1 MGKKMLIDAAHPE
14 ETRVVVVQE
23 NRVEEFDFESSTKS
37 RVRGNIYLAKVTRI
51 EPSLQAAFVDYGGN
65 RHGFLAFNEIH
76 PDYYQ
81 IPAADREALVE
92 SVPPPQIEDMDL
104 DDGDEE
110 PADVEKDI
118 PETDDSSSVEAA
130 SENQDPA
137 EDPVETKDSEDEADG
152 ENESESTELS
162 ADADPSETDD
172 AEAEAKPEENGG
184 RNDEDAPVD
193 ARRQRRQKLRSYKIQ
208 EVIKRRQIILVQVVK
223 EERGNKGAALTT
235 YLSLAGRYCVLMPNT
250 GRGGG
255 ISRKITSI
263 TDRKRLKK
271 IVESLELPDGMGLI
285 IRTAGSKRNKTEI
298 KRDYEYLMRLW
309 ENVRSLTLES
319 IAPSLVYEE
328 GNLVKRALRD
338 LYSKDID
345 EVYVEGE
352 ETYKEAKAF
361 MKMMMPSHAKNIK
374 NYKEN
379 HSLFQRH
386 QVERQLDQIYNPQV
400 QLKSGGYLVINPT
413 EALVSIDV
421 NSGRATKERNVENTA
436 LQTNLEAAEEVARQ
450 CRLRDLAGLLVID
463 FIDMEENRNN
473 RAVEKRLKDSMKQD
487 RARIQIGRISNFGL
501 LEMSRQRMR
510 STLLEGHATTCTNCN
525 GTGMMR
531 STESTVLRILRAIE
545 EQAMDGSS
553 NQIKVTVSTETALYI
568 LNNKRR
574 QLQSI
579 EDRCNTTI
587 DLETD
592 GTFSPPQFEIARTT
606 AKGGA
611 PEKAESAINLETP
624 FSKGDTGPMVD
635 DEDSEDRPSN
645 KDAKPKRRRRRRS
658 RNKSDKSAQTTDD
671 DAATAT
677 TDVDAEAEQKD
688 EDSDKPDPRRRRRRG
703 KRGGRRQSEKQ
714 TADQSSESP
723 QADSDT
729 EDTTQGTES
738 RETSN
743 GSGSEMPDH
752 GHGDAKQSAAE
763 ANGDSKPSAPQT
775 KSDDATKPEPEKAA
789 QPDPVVSATQTAS
802 ETSPKKPTRR
812 GWWQRRSV

>member
-23 NRVEEFDFESSTKS
+23 NRVEEFDFESSTKN

-51 EPSLQAAFVDYGGN
+51 EPSLQAAFVEYGGN

-76 PDYYQ
+76 PDYFQ
-81 IPAADREALVE
+81 IPAADREALTE
-92 SVPPPQIEDMDL
+92 AVPPPQIVDMDDDEDGEPDEAEQVSEDL
-104 DDGDEE
+104 VESEDTNEDESVSAEADAAAEPDEAIETDASDGDT
-110 PADVEKDI
+110 
-118 PETDDSSSVEAA
+118 ETS
-130 SENQDPA
+130 A
-137 EDPVETKDSEDEADG
+137 ETT
-152 ENESESTELS
+152 TELN
-162 ADADPSETDD
+162 ATADDDADPESSETDSSEND
-172 AEAEAKPEENGG
+172 DAKESAEAEAQEE
-184 RNDEDAPVD
+184 EPAVD
-193 ARRQRRQKLRSYKIQ
+193 TRRQRRQKLRNYKIQ

-255 ISRKITSI
+255 ISRKITSV

-271 IVESLELPDGMGLI
+271 IVESLELPEGMGLI

-345 EVYVEGE
+345 EVFVEGE
-352 ETYKEAKAF
+352 PTYKEAKSF

-374 NYKEN
+374 NYKDS
-379 HSLFQRH
+379 HSLFQRY

-421 NSGRATKERNVENTA
+421 NSGRATKERNIESTA

-510 STLLEGHATTCTNCN
+510 STLLEGHATICTTCN

-545 EQAMDGSS
+545 EQAMDGAS
-553 NQIKVTVSTETALYI
+553 QRIKVTVSTDTALYI

-574 QLQSI
+574 QLQAI
-579 EDRCNTTI
+579 EDRCNTVI
-587 DLETD
+587 DLVTD
-592 GTFSPPQFEIARTT
+592 GTFSPPQFEISRAGKT
-606 AKGGA
+606 GVS
-611 PEKAESAINLETP
+611 EKTESAISLETP
-624 FSKGDTGPMVD
+624 FSNGDAGPMVD
-635 DEDSEDRPSN
+635 ENASDEKQSN
-645 KDAKPKRRRRRRS
+645 SDAKPKRRRRRRS
-658 RNKSDKSAQTTDD
+658 RKGDKTEQK
-671 DAATAT
+671 
-677 TDVDAEAEQKD
+677 TDVEAASESETGETQKD
-688 EDSDKPDPRRRRRRG
+688 EDSDKPESRRRRRRG
-703 KRGGRRQSEKQ
+703 KRGGRRQSKKQ
-714 TADQSSESP
+714 TADQTSETPEIAADSGETTNGDASESSGNGSSEPVQTQDDS
-723 QADSDT
+723 ADRSDANEGSSKT
-729 EDTTQGTES
+729 DGTVES
-738 RETSN
+738 ES
-743 GSGSEMPDH
+743 
-752 GHGDAKQSAAE
+752 QS
-763 ANGDSKPSAPQT
+763 DS
-775 KSDDATKPEPEKAA
+775 
-789 QPDPVVSATQTAS
+789 QPDPVVSAT
-802 ETSPKKPTRR
+802 ETSSDAAPKKPTRR

>member
-23 NRVEEFDFESSTKS
+23 NRVEEFDFESSTKN

-51 EPSLQAAFVDYGGN
+51 EPSLQAAFVEYGGN

-76 PDYYQ
+76 PDYFQ
-81 IPAADREALVE
+81 IPAADREALTE
-92 SVPPPQIEDMDL
+92 AVPPPQIVDL
-104 DDGDEE
+104 TDDEE
-110 PADVEKDI
+110 AEPLAIEPTAEDL
-118 PETDDSSSVEAA
+118 ETAEEASDDSSDSDEIAT
-130 SENQDPA
+130 A
-137 EDPVETKDSEDEADG
+137 EDVAEAEDASAEADLELAPDAEETDQEGSESETPDEDEAKQ
-152 ENESESTELS
+152 S
-162 ADADPSETDD
+162 
-172 AEAEAKPEENGG
+172 AKPERQE
-184 RNDEDAPVD
+184 ESAAD
-193 ARRQRRQKLRSYKIQ
+193 ARRQRRQKLRNYKIQ

-255 ISRKITSI
+255 ISRKITSV

-345 EVYVEGE
+345 EVFVEGE
-352 ETYKEAKAF
+352 TTYKEAKAF

-374 NYKEN
+374 NYKDN
-379 HSLFQRH
+379 HSLFQRY

-421 NSGRATKERNVENTA
+421 NSGRATKERNIESTA

-545 EQAMDGSS
+545 EQAMDGASQRI
-553 NQIKVTVSTETALYI
+553 NVTVSTDTALYM

-574 QLQSI
+574 QLQAI
-579 EDRCNTTI
+579 EDRCNTEI
-587 DLETD
+587 DLGTD
-592 GTFSPPQFEIARTT
+592 GTFSPPQFEISRGPG
-606 AKGGA
+606 KPGGG
-611 PEKAESAINLETP
+611 EKADSAISLETP
-624 FSKGDTGPMVD
+624 FSNGDTGPMVED
-635 DEDSEDRPSN
+635 TVADEKQANGES
-645 KDAKPKRRRRRRS
+645 KPKRRRRRRS
-658 RNKSDKSAQTTDD
+658 RKGDKAEQKTDLET
-671 DAATAT
+671 AAESESS
-677 TDVDAEAEQKD
+677 EAQKD
-688 EDSDKPDPRRRRRRG
+688 EDTEKPESRRRRRRG
-703 KRGGRRQSEKQ
+703 KRGGRRQSKKQ
-714 TADQSSESP
+714 AADQTNETQEPVAESVD
-723 QADSDT
+723 A
-729 EDTTQGTES
+729 
-738 RETSN
+738 SN
-743 GSGSEMPDH
+743 GSGSDTSSN
-752 GHGDAKQSAAE
+752 GSADTA
-763 ANGDSKPSAPQT
+763 Q
-775 KSDDATKPEPEKAA
+775 SDDASSRESKTNDAEPKADTSSESDSEKES
-789 QPDPVVSATQTAS
+789 QPDPVVSAN
-802 ETSPKKPTRR
+802 ETSSDTAPKKPTRR

>member
-14 ETRVVVVQE
+14 ETRVVVVQD

-51 EPSLQAAFVDYGGN
+51 EPSLQAAFVEYGGN

-76 PDYYQ
+76 PDYFQ
-81 IPAADREALVE
+81 IPAADREALFE
-92 SVPPPQIEDMDL
+92 SVPPPQIIDP
-104 DDGDEE
+104 DDDEE
-110 PADVEKDI
+110 AEPMALEPNGQETGVQEDSRDEDASNENADVTEDASDSI
-118 PETDDSSSVEAA
+118 EADESPETGDTVMEAAADTDDDTDSEQQSETSEAA
-130 SENQDPA
+130 SKQTA
-137 EDPVETKDSEDEADG
+137 DSEQ
-152 ENESESTELS
+152 
-162 ADADPSETDD
+162 
-172 AEAEAKPEENGG
+172 
-184 RNDEDAPVD
+184 EDAVAPED
-193 ARRQRRQKLRSYKIQ
+193 ARRQRRQKLRHYKIQ

-255 ISRKITSI
+255 ISRKITSA
-263 TDRKRLKK
+263 TDRKRLKN

-352 ETYKEAKAF
+352 ETYKEAKSF

-374 NYKEN
+374 HYKDN
-379 HSLFQRH
+379 HSLFQRY

-421 NSGRATKERNVENTA
+421 NSGRATKERNIENTA

-553 NQIKVTVSTETALYI
+553 QRIKVTVSTDTALYM

-574 QLQSI
+574 QLQAI
-579 EDRCNTTI
+579 EDRCQTVI

-592 GTFSPPQFEIARTT
+592 GTFSPPQFELSRT
-606 AKGGA
+606 ADKSGS
-611 PEKAESAINLETP
+611 PNKIESAISLETP
-624 FSKGDTGPMVD
+624 FSKGDTGPMVEED
-635 DEDSEDRPSN
+635 DSENKPSGTE
-645 KDAKPKRRRRRRS
+645 AKPKRRRRRRS
-658 RNKSDKSAQTTDD
+658 RKNDKTEQKTEVEASEAASDSESAEVQKDD
-671 DAATAT
+671 DN
-677 TDVDAEAEQKD
+677 E
-688 EDSDKPDPRRRRRRG
+688 KPDSRRRRRRG
-703 KRGGRRQSEKQ
+703 KRGGRRQSKRPATEQ
-714 TADQSSESP
+714 NGEVAESLTEA
-723 QADSDT
+723 ADST
-729 EDTTQGTES
+729 
-738 RETSN
+738 N
-743 GSGSEMPDH
+743 GSGSKSSGQETN
-752 GHGDAKQSAAE
+752 DADDRTDQSTGQPAPVESNSAAE
-763 ANGDSKPSAPQT
+763 EKP
-775 KSDDATKPEPEKAA
+775 KSPPEKNS
-789 QPDPVVSATQTAS
+789 QPDPVVSATQTESDTA
-802 ETSPKKPTRR
+802 PKKPTRR